1 MKQKILVSLAAT
13 ALLGLTACKGGAT
26 AAGGKLIPEQATI
39 MVGIDVGGLMKT
51 KLYGENKAEFEK
63 QKDYSEMAAAAKACN
78 LDPEKA
84 LNSVLI
90 GTDGKANVVAV
101 LTGEGLGDE
110 KNLTCIA
117 DKAKEKN
124 GGKTPFTIVDEAGK
138 KTLKL
143 ESGEGTGYIV
153 DGKTVVFASKAW
165 EGAVKDLIDGKGKSA
180 NDGPNKD
187 LFDRADR
194 SKHIW
199 AAGLVPAEMAGGA
212 KSMGADAKDFSVSF
226 DLSDGLALKAMVGL
240 ASADQATDLKKKG
253 DDNLPG
259 AKMMAGMMGVPPKA
273 LETVKIDTKDNMITV
288 EASLSND
295 DLKIIKDK
303 AGAMMGGAGGGGDMG
318 GMPMDKPPLPAEAAP
333 VGDAGAAGAPAG
345 TPPAGGDAAGGTPP
359 AAPAPTPAQ

>member
-13 ALLGLTACKGGAT
+13 ALLGLTACKGGAN

-39 MVGIDVGGLMKT
+39 MVGIDVSGLMKT

-63 QKDYSEMAAAAKACN
+63 QKEYSDMAAAAKACN

-84 LNSVLI
+84 LSSILI

-117 DKAKEKN
+117 DKAKEQN
-124 GGKTPFTIVDEAGK
+124 GGKVPFTIVDDAGK
-138 KTLKL
+138 KTLKM
-143 ESGEGTGYIV
+143 ESGEGTGYII
-153 DGKTVVFASKAW
+153 DGKTVVFATKAW
-165 EGAVKDLIDGKGKSA
+165 EGAVKDLIDGKGKPA
-180 NDGPNKD
+180 TDGPNKD
-187 LFDRADR
+187 LFARADQ

-199 AAGLVPAEMAGGA
+199 AAGLVPAEMASGA
-212 KSMGADAKDFSVSF
+212 KSVGADAKDFSVSF
-226 DLSDGLALKAMVGL
+226 DMSDGLALKAAVGL
-240 ASADQATDLKKKG
+240 ASADQAKELKKKG

-273 LETVKIDTKDNMITV
+273 LETLKLDTKDNMITV

-295 DLKIIKDK
+295 DMKILKDK
-303 AGAMMGGAGGGGDMG
+303 AGAMLGGMGGGMGGDMG
-318 GMPMDKPPLPAEAAP
+318 GPPMDKPPLPPEP
-333 VGDAGAAGAPAG
+333 TLAPAG
-345 TPPAGGDAAGGTPP
+345 TPPADPAAPAAP
-359 AAPAPTPAQ
+359 AAPAP

>member
-1 MKQKILVSLAAT
+1 MKQQILVSLAAT

-39 MVGIDVGGLMKT
+39 MVGVDVSGLMKT
-51 KLYGENKAEFEK
+51 KLYGENKGELEK
-63 QKDYSEMAAAAKACN
+63 QGNYTEMAAAAKACN

-84 LNSVLI
+84 LSSILI

-124 GGKTPFTIVDEAGK
+124 GGKTPFTIVDEGGK
-138 KTLKL
+138 KTLKM
-143 ESGEGTGYIV
+143 ESGEGTGYII

-180 NDGPNKD
+180 NDGPNKA

-212 KSMGADAKDFSVSF
+212 KSVGADAKDFSVSF
-226 DLSDGLALKAMVGL
+226 DLSDGLALKGMVGL
-240 ASADQATDLKKKG
+240 ASADQAKELKKKG

-273 LETVKIDTKDNMITV
+273 LETLKLDTKDNMITV

-303 AGAMMGGAGGGGDMG
+303 AGAMLGGGGMGGDMG
-318 GMPMDKPPLPAEAAP
+318 GPPMGGQPPLPPEPTIAP
-333 VGDAGAAGAPAG
+333 AGDTPMAPAGAPI
-345 TPPAGGDAAGGTPP
+345 GGTPP
-359 AAPAPTPAQ
+359 AAPAPMPAP

>member
-39 MVGIDVGGLMKT
+39 MIGIDVSGLMKT
-51 KLYGENKAEFEK
+51 KLYGENKAEIEK
-63 QKDYSEMAAAAKACN
+63 QKEYGEMAAAAKACN

-84 LNSVLI
+84 LSSVLM
-90 GTDGKANVVAV
+90 GTDGKANVAAV

-117 DKAKEKN
+117 EKTKEKN
-124 GGKTPFTIVDEAGK
+124 GGKVPFTIVDDAGR
-138 KTLKL
+138 KTLKM
-143 ESGEGTGYIV
+143 ESGEGTGYII
-153 DGKTVVFASKAW
+153 DGKTIVFATKAW
-165 EGAVKDLIDGKGKSA
+165 EGAVKDLIDGKGKPA
-180 NDGPNKD
+180 IDGPNKD
-187 LFDRADR
+187 LFARADQ

-212 KSMGADAKDFSVSF
+212 KSVGADAKDFSMSL
-226 DLSDGLALKAMVGL
+226 DMSDGLALKAAVGL
-240 ASADQATDLKKKG
+240 ASADQAKELKKKG

-273 LETVKIDTKDNMITV
+273 LETLKLDTKDNLITV

-295 DLKIIKDK
+295 DMKILKDK
-303 AGAMMGGAGGGGDMG
+303 AGTMLGGGGMG
-318 GMPMDKPPLPAEAAP
+318 GGMDAPPMEPPVVPEPTIAPPGTPADPAAP
-333 VGDAGAAGAPAG
+333 AAPAV
-345 TPPAGGDAAGGTPP
+345 PAAP
-359 AAPAPTPAQ
+359 AAPAP

>member
-1 MKQKILVSLAAT
+1 MAAAAKACNLDPEK
-13 ALLGLTACKGGAT
+13 ALNSVLIGTDGKANVVAVLTGEGLGDEKNLTACKGGAN

-39 MVGIDVGGLMKT
+39 MVGVDVSGLMKT
-51 KLYGENKAEFEK
+51 KLYGDNKAEFEK
-63 QKDYSEMAAAAKACN
+63 QKEYSEMAAAAKACN

-110 KNLTCIA
+110 KNLACIA

-124 GGKTPFTIVDEAGK
+124 GGKTPFTIVDEGGK
-138 KTLKL
+138 KTLKM

-165 EGAVKDLIDGKGKSA
+165 EGAVKDLIDGKGKPA
-180 NDGPNKD
+180 TDGPNKD
-187 LFDRADR
+187 LFARADQ

-212 KSMGADAKDFSVSF
+212 KSVGADAKDFSVSF
-226 DLSDGLALKAMVGL
+226 DLSDGLALKAAVGL
-240 ASADQATDLKKKG
+240 ASADQAKELKKKG

-273 LETVKIDTKDNMITV
+273 LETLKIDTKDNQITV
-288 EASLSND
+288 E
-295 DLKIIKDK
+295 
-303 AGAMMGGAGGGGDMG
+303 
-318 GMPMDKPPLPAEAAP
+318 
-333 VGDAGAAGAPAG
+333 G
-345 TPPAGGDAAGGTPP
+345 TTVLFAT
-359 AAPAPTPAQ
+359 